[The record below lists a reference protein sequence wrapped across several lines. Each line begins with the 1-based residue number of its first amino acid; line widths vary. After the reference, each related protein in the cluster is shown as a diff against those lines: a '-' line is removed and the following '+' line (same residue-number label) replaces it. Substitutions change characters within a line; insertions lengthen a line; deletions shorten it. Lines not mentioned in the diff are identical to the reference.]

1 MVGTDVLFLFPECL
15 YIGLAL
21 AMQHW
26 LLLVGSL
33 AMPKQVWFLVINLL
47 GSSHCFWWRVSPQG
61 PQSTVLFES
70 GLL

>member
-1 MVGTDVLFLFPECL
+1 MLIGLFGNDLLVPYDDCVGFLFCFKPGWFGKDFFLLFSECL

-33 AMPKQVWFLVINLL
+33 AMPKQVQFV
-47 GSSHCFWWRVSPQG
+47 VP
-61 PQSTVLFES
+61 
-70 GLL
+70 